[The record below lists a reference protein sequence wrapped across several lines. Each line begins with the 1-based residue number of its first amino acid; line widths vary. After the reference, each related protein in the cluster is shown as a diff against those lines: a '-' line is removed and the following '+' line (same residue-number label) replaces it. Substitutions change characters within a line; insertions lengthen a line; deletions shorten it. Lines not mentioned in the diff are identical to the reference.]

1 MLRKWD
7 HGVLKI
13 ISSGYF
19 HEDHL
24 KGIIYPKF
32 QLSIISSWRD
42 IADFKIHKIQTKI
55 LQTRISICCIFLDF
69 YVTELKLSEIEE
81 WTVTFVMNR
90 KKTFL
95 GVIIFRRHLES
106 TFFSLKFYRN
116 LGSIPQKTHASFS
129 KAIHQWK
136 SHLSLYQISKNI
148 LELSSYTEKI
158 NLKVALFLKCKT

>member
-7 HGVLKI
+7 HGVLKN

-81 WTVTFVMNR
+81 WT
-90 KKTFL
+90 FL

-106 TFFSLKFYRN
+106 IFFSLKFYQN